1 VVGQDS
7 AGYAC
12 KLWPSDFTFSF
23 TEAPVN
29 GKLDY
34 SLGTLAGYGWNVL
47 SNVRKD
53 AISREFRDLSSAA
66 CRVHMGDAKLATS
79 VRLGECS
86 RRIFPWHYPNGG
98 HAT

>member
-1 VVGQDS
+1 M
-7 AGYAC
+7 
-12 KLWPSDFTFSF
+12 
-23 TEAPVN
+23 N

-34 SLGTLAGYGWNVL
+34 SLGTLAGYGRNGL
-47 SNVRKD
+47 NNVRKD

-66 CRVHMGDAKLATS
+66 CRVHMTDAKLATS
-79 VRLGECS
+79 VRLDECS